1 MILNEPSHLRLVN
14 LHAQK
19 HTINSC
25 RYCVYAR
32 ALIHAL
38 NLMASSGRFA
48 NHCPFSGT
56 YFTRGAAS
64 NAIPLLQNKIRCCE
78 FNNVGVRRLQNKQ
91 SNKQSNKFGNWKNAQ
106 YGLKYLSHLGLN
118 KQSNKQS
125 LGYQRP
131 SCSATP
137 SPTPQQTEILSPDIR
152 RNTRVLSQPQLFGEP
167 LKRRGNV
174 LSTEH

>member
-1 MILNEPSHLRLVN
+1 MLCGAVEDGFEV
-14 LHAQK
+14 LHTLK
-19 HTINSC
+19 N
-25 RYCVYAR
+25 
-32 ALIHAL
+32 
-38 NLMASSGRFA
+38 
-48 NHCPFSGT
+48 P
-56 YFTRGAAS
+56 
-64 NAIPLLQNKIRCCE
+64 PL
-78 FNNVGVRRLQNKQ
+78 NKQ

-131 SCSATP
+131 PCSATP

-152 RNTRVLSQPQLFGEP
+152 RNTRVLSQPQLFGKP

-174 LSTEH
+174 LRTEH